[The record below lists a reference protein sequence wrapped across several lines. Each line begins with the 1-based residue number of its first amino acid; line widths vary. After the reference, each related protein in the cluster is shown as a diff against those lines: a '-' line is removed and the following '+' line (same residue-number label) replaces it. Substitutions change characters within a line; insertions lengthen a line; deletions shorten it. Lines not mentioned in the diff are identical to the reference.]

1 MSETEDDDQDEDF
14 RATSGSE
21 SEADDSASE
30 GPPSPRSTPFGSQP
44 QTPVLDHPEAEESSA
59 LFLEPLLTDAEI
71 AKMVEEDDLFDGLG
85 YVEESLGS
93 MPFPPS
99 LEPSAS
105 TGGALPLPTPV
116 ARRTRAQ
123 APLHHMTIDELEE
136 LLEAEDEVPTIDP
149 MGEAEY
155 RRFIQSLGDPLGH
168 LPLDEEEAS
177 GSEADEDFSPV
188 AAAAPPGA
196 AALKWHRPCDADE
209 AATAALPGHWLRPR
223 HASLPRSGDAATDP
237 PAAAAGTSM
246 PAAVTAAATDNPPPS
261 IASLCSHLAPA
272 GRPPASAAVA
282 PGALRPS
289 QYRALHALI
298 ARHVLLLMQQY
309 LLAAAGGESA
319 RAARLAD
326 LLDGMRGCVAESARA
341 RRGHRVPPYDPA
353 PMALGVD
360 APGAAQAAPASR
372 GSWAPRMPVPAHTI
386 ADVAALRRW
395 PDLRRAVAPDR
406 PQAAPD
412 APGERIRWEVDD
424 LGSDSEEGEGA
435 VAVGPMG
442 PGGAAARKRAADA
455 PSGWQP
461 PKRRKRP
468 LVHPQWSRLPEDVAA
483 AWAPI
488 QEECA
493 DPDLLPRPPDY
504 MVTSQMIFSPAED
517 ELLALGILRFGYDW
531 ERIVAE
537 LLPTK
542 TPSQLFHR
550 KKNQTTSSAR
560 PNSIKE
566 AVATISGPLTPP
578 EIALLA
584 EAVAWVGDAKNRWEL
599 ICREYLPARQPKV
612 LARLWSKHTGG
623 ASLIRPDKAARR
635 RALAQKRRQALLR
648 EAFFTAH
655 KPGSAASCDPG
666 SRSPPS
672 PSTGRGPRSVLL
684 PIPVSSDSH
693 DDAPPWEPP
702 MSGPGWGRHLRP
714 PSSPEA
720 PLLRGYGLGPSPC
733 AAPPPPPP
741 ELDAGSLRQQLAAAL
756 AGVQGGYA
764 ALGVPPPPLPR
775 QRLLPD
781 LARPGPGPGPP
792 PAGGGWH
799 ADEDR
804 LLLHGCLASHGKP
817 GPAALAALVENLRGL
832 GYGRRSVQDVEARC
846 AALLQRFLARVHA
859 LAEGGAE
866 GGA

>member
-1 MSETEDDDQDEDF
+1 MSTLRNIETGGGTQPASIFMSETEDDDQDEDF

-30 GPPSPRSTPFGSQP
+30 GPPSPRSTPLGSQP

-188 AAAAPPGA
+188 AAAAP
-196 AALKWHRPCDADE
+196 L
-209 AATAALPGHWLRPR
+209 
-223 HASLPRSGDAATDP
+223 
-237 PAAAAGTSM
+237 
-246 PAAVTAAATDNPPPS
+246 
-261 IASLCSHLAPA
+261 
-272 GRPPASAAVA
+272 
-282 PGALRPS
+282 
-289 QYRALHALI
+289 YRALHALI

-326 LLDGMRGCVAESARA
+326 LLDGMRGCVVESARA

-353 PMALGVD
+353 PMALEVD
-360 APGAAQAAPASR
+360 APGTAQAAPTSR

-424 LGSDSEEGEGA
+424 LDSDSEEGEGA
-435 VAVGPMG
+435 VAVGPTG

-493 DPDLLPRPPDY
+493 DPDLLPMPPDY

-537 LLPTK
+537 LLPNK

-550 KKNQTTSSAR
+550 KKNQTTGSAR
-560 PNSIKE
+560 PNSIKVVGRRGDRD

-599 ICREYLPARQPKV
+599 ICKEYLPARQPKV

-655 KPGSAASCDPG
+655 KPGGAASCDPG

-684 PIPVSSDSH
+684 PIPVSSDSQ

-714 PSSPEA
+714 PSPPEA
-720 PLLRGYGLGPSPC
+720 PLLRGYGLGLSPC
-733 AAPPPPPP
+733 AAHPPPPPG
-741 ELDAGSLRQQLAAAL
+741 LDAGSLRQQLAAAL

-775 QRLLPD
+775 
-781 LARPGPGPGPP
+781 
-792 PAGGGWH
+792 
-799 ADEDR
+799 
-804 LLLHGCLASHGKP
+804 
-817 GPAALAALVENLRGL
+817 PAALAALVENLRGL

>member
-30 GPPSPRSTPFGSQP
+30 GPPSPRSTPLGSQP

-188 AAAAPPGA
+188 AAAAP
-196 AALKWHRPCDADE
+196 L
-209 AATAALPGHWLRPR
+209 
-223 HASLPRSGDAATDP
+223 
-237 PAAAAGTSM
+237 
-246 PAAVTAAATDNPPPS
+246 
-261 IASLCSHLAPA
+261 
-272 GRPPASAAVA
+272 
-282 PGALRPS
+282 
-289 QYRALHALI
+289 YRALHALI
-298 ARHVLLLMQQY
+298 ARH
-309 LLAAAGGESA
+309 SA

-326 LLDGMRGCVAESARA
+326 LLDGMRGCVVESARA

-353 PMALGVD
+353 PMALEVD
-360 APGAAQAAPASR
+360 APGTAQAAPTSR

-424 LGSDSEEGEGA
+424 LDSDSEEGEGA
-435 VAVGPMG
+435 VAVGPTG

-493 DPDLLPRPPDY
+493 DPDLLPMPPDY

-537 LLPTK
+537 LLPNK

-550 KKNQTTSSAR
+550 KKNQTTGSAR
-560 PNSIKE
+560 PNSIKVVGRRGDRVE
-566 AVATISGPLTPP
+566 IRLDAVATISGPLTPP

-599 ICREYLPARQPKV
+599 ICKEYLPARQPKV

-655 KPGSAASCDPG
+655 KPGGAASCDPG

-672 PSTGRGPRSVLL
+672 PSTG
-684 PIPVSSDSH
+684 
-693 DDAPPWEPP
+693 
-702 MSGPGWGRHLRP
+702 
-714 PSSPEA
+714 
-720 PLLRGYGLGPSPC
+720 
-733 AAPPPPPP
+733 
-741 ELDAGSLRQQLAAAL
+741 
-756 AGVQGGYA
+756 
-764 ALGVPPPPLPR
+764 
-775 QRLLPD
+775 
-781 LARPGPGPGPP
+781 PGPGPP
-792 PAGGGWH
+792 PAGGSWH